1 MTKTESEF
9 IPAYLSLHK
18 RGELSAH
25 AETALARLEACD
37 LCARYCRVNRR
48 QTVKGVVCRTG
59 EQAVVH
65 SFDPHHGE
73 EDPLRDW
80 PGAMA

>member
-65 SFDPHHGE
+65 SFGPHHGE
-73 EDPLRDW
+73 EDPLRNW